1 MSYWIFV
8 VTSHEEHGVTG
19 EDVLRQRIQD
29 SFWGLGERTPN
40 RKNLERGDSI
50 VFLSWKSGESRS
62 FFTSLFPYLP
72 RLTESPC

>member
-8 VTSHEEHGVTG
+8 VTSHEEHRVTG

-62 FFTSLFPYLP
+62 
-72 RLTESPC
+72 PC